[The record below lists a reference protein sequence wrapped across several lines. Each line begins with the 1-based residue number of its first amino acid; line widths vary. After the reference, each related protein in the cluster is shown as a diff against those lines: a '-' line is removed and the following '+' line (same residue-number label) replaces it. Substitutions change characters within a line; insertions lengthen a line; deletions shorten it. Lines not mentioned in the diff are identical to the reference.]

1 MEHISLIKGGFSNC
15 YLISEENV
23 LILVDVGSSEEVLKL
38 LNIVGEIDKFPL
50 KEGYSRLKWVIF
62 STHFHIDHVAG
73 ISYLLDKLP
82 GAEVVF
88 YKKVKDFFSRKEKIC
103 IPPVRA
109 WFGNLPPVYLKLDR
123 HIPSLL
129 EIKLDD
135 KVGIPLPFLREKVS
149 VRYEVHHWLE
159 DGDTIPY
166 APDWRLISTP
176 GHTTD
181 STCLWHEKK
190 NILISGD
197 TILNMD
203 GKGEL
208 NLFCCNYNQI
218 KESFN
223 DLRASL
229 KVKSLY
235 PGHGYP
241 IIYGDDLLSK
251 VRVLK

>member
-1 MEHISLIKGGFSNC
+1 MNYVTLIKGGFSNC

-23 LILVDVGSSEEVLKL
+23 LIFVDVGSSEEVK
-38 LNIVGEIDKFPL
+38 NIVRYVDGLSP
-50 KEGYSRLKWVIF
+50 KEGCSILIF

-73 ISYLLDKLP
+73 ISYLLGKLP
-82 GAEVVF
+82 GAEVAF
-88 YKKVKDFFSRKEKIC
+88 YKKVKDFFSRKEKLC
-103 IPPVRA
+103 IPPVGA
-109 WFGNLPPVYLKLDR
+109 WFGNLPPVYLRLGR

-149 VRYEVHHWLE
+149 VRYDVHHWLG

-166 APDWRLISTP
+166 APDWRVISTP

-203 GKGEL
+203 GNGEL

-223 DLRASL
+223 DLRGAYL
-229 KVKSLY
+229 NVKSLY
-235 PGHGYP
+235 PGHGDP
-241 IIYGDDLLSK
+241 IVYGDDLLSK

>member
-1 MEHISLIKGGFSNC
+1 VDYVTLISGGFSNC
-15 YLISEENV
+15 YLISEKNV
-23 LILVDVGSSEEVLKL
+23 LILVDVGSSEEVK
-38 LNIVGEIDKFPL
+38 NIVRYVNGLSPEEECPI
-50 KEGYSRLKWVIF
+50 VIF

-82 GAEVVF
+82 GAEVAF
-88 YKKVKDFFSRKEKIC
+88 YKKVKDFFNRKEKIC
-103 IPPVRA
+103 LPPVRA
-109 WFGNLPPVYLKLDR
+109 WFGNLPPVYLKLNR

-135 KVGIPLPFLREKVS
+135 KVGIPLPFLRERVS
-149 VRYEVHHWLE
+149 VRYEVHHWLG
-159 DGDTIPY
+159 DGDAIPY
-166 APDWRLISTP
+166 APDWRVVSTP

-181 STCLWHEKK
+181 SACLWHEKK

-208 NLFCCNYNQI
+208 NLFCCSYSQI
-218 KESFN
+218 KRSFN
-223 DLRASL
+223 DLRTSF
-229 KVKSLY
+229 KVKALY

-241 IIYGDDLLSK
+241 IICGDDLLSRVK
-251 VRVLK
+251 VLK